1 MKKDHYWT
9 ETQWKFL
16 KKCCNENIRL
26 RNIEGVFEFQEIV
39 FENVLNE
46 GLVVTL
52 KYGEQRQFS
61 NIYSIPSEHFKEN
74 HYEMPAWVRSVMRA
88 VFHYYHY
95 V

>member
-1 MKKDHYWT
+1 MQKDQYWT

-26 RNIEGVFEFQEIV
+26 RNVEGVFEFQEIV

-46 GLVVTL
+46 GLVVIG

-74 HYEMPAWVRSVMRA
+74 HYEMPAWVRDVMRA